1 MLIQILDHLAEKWNN
16 KDMLTTVIGAYPK
29 PSYLKITDWFNA
41 SGGTDTEYPTK
52 FYEDEIKKMGNNV
65 EELFN
70 KATKEIISDQEEC
83 GIDILTDGEVRR
95 ENYIHYHC
103 RYLEGIDFAN
113 LTEKVARTGNY
124 KCWLPTITSKVKAKE
139 SFLVE
144 EWKKNQ
150 SLTNKDLK
158 ITIPGPMTIT
168 DTIANTFYDSDE
180 HMGEDLADA
189 INVEIKRLVDAGC
202 KYIQVDEPLFARKP
216 ENALNFG
223 IKNLERCFKDLN
235 NQSIEKITHI
245 CCGYPDKL
253 DAVDYPKAPLDS
265 YSKISKAL
273 DESIID
279 TVSIEDAHR
288 YNDLNFL
295 KDFKQTKVI
304 FGLVKIAS
312 SQVETKEEIVS
323 RINDALKF
331 IDKEQLIVA
340 PDCGL
345 GHLPRDLAKIKL
357 KICLLYT
364 SPSPRDGLLSR
375 MPSSA

>member
-1 MLIQILDHLAEKWNN
+1 
-16 KDMLTTVIGAYPK
+16 MLTTVIGAYPK

-52 FYEDEIKKMGNNV
+52 FYEDEIKKMGDRFDD
-65 EELFN
+65 LLN
-70 KATKEIISDQEEC
+70 KATSEIISDQEEC

-103 RYLEGIDFAN
+103 RHLEGIDFTN

-124 KCWLPTITSKVKAKE
+124 KCWLPTIKSKVKARE
-139 SFLVE
+139 PFLVE
-144 EWKKNQ
+144 EWKQNQ
-150 SLTNKDLK
+150 SLTTKDLK

-168 DTIANTFYDSDE
+168 DTIANTFYKSDE
-180 HMGEDLADA
+180 KMGEDLADA

-216 ENALNFG
+216 QNAINFG
-223 IKNLERCFKDLN
+223 IQNLERCFKDVEDKN
-235 NQSIEKITHI
+235 IEKITHI

-253 DAVDYPKAPLDS
+253 DAIDYPKAPLDS

-288 YNDLNFL
+288 YNNLEFL
-295 KDFKQTKVI
+295 KDFNKTKVI
-304 FGLVKIAS
+304 FGLIKIAS
-312 SQVETKEEIVS
+312 SQIETKEEIVS
-323 RINDALKF
+323 RINETLKF

-357 KICLLYT
+357 KKMVEASY
-364 SPSPRDGLLSR
+364 SF
-375 MPSSA
+375 

>member
-1 MLIQILDHLAEKWNN
+1 
-16 KDMLTTVIGAYPK
+16 MLTTVIGAYPK

-52 FYEDEIKKMGNNV
+52 FYEDEIKKMGDRFDD
-65 EELFN
+65 LLN
-70 KATKEIISDQEEC
+70 KATSEIISDQEEC

-103 RYLEGIDFAN
+103 RHLEGIDFTN

-124 KCWLPTITSKVKAKE
+124 KCWLPTIKSKVKAKE
-139 SFLVE
+139 PFLVE
-144 EWKKNQ
+144 EWKQNQ
-150 SLTNKDLK
+150 SLTTKDLK

-168 DTIANTFYDSDE
+168 DTIANTFYKSDE
-180 HMGEDLADA
+180 KMGEDLADA

-216 ENALNFG
+216 QNAINFG
-223 IKNLERCFKDLN
+223 IQNLERCFKDVEDKN
-235 NQSIEKITHI
+235 IEKITHI

-253 DAVDYPKAPLDS
+253 DAIDYPKAPLDS

-288 YNDLNFL
+288 YNNLEFL
-295 KDFKQTKVI
+295 KDFNKTKVI
-304 FGLVKIAS
+304 FGLIKIAS
-312 SQVETKEEIVS
+312 SQIETKEEIVS
-323 RINDALKF
+323 RINDAIKF
-331 IDKEQLIVA
+331 IDKEQIVVA

-345 GHLPRDLAKIKL
+345 GHLPRDLAKTKL
-357 KICLLYT
+357 KIMVEAAK
-364 SPSPRDGLLSR
+364 SF
-375 MPSSA
+375 

>member
-1 MLIQILDHLAEKWNN
+1 MLIQILDHLAEEWNN

-52 FYEDEIKKMGNNV
+52 FYEDEIKKMGDNV

-139 SFLVE
+139 SFLVD

-150 SLTNKDLK
+150 SLTNKNLK

-180 HMGEDLADA
+180 HLGEDLADA
-189 INVEIKRLVDAGC
+189 INV
-202 KYIQVDEPLFARKP
+202 
-216 ENALNFG
+216 
-223 IKNLERCFKDLN
+223 
-235 NQSIEKITHI
+235 
-245 CCGYPDKL
+245 
-253 DAVDYPKAPLDS
+253 
-265 YSKISKAL
+265 
-273 DESIID
+273 
-279 TVSIEDAHR
+279 
-288 YNDLNFL
+288 
-295 KDFKQTKVI
+295 
-304 FGLVKIAS
+304 
-312 SQVETKEEIVS
+312 
-323 RINDALKF
+323 
-331 IDKEQLIVA
+331 
-340 PDCGL
+340 
-345 GHLPRDLAKIKL
+345 
-357 KICLLYT
+357 CLLYT
-364 SPSPRDGLLSR
+364 SD
-375 MPSSA
+375 AADE